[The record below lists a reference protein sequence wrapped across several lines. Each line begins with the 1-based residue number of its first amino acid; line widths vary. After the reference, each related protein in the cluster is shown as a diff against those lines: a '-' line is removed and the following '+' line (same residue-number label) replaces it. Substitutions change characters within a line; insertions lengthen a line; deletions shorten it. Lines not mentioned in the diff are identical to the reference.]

1 VRGGP
6 RVRSAGLRLDLA
18 ASRAIDA
25 GHPWVFRSGVLRV
38 PEVGLPG
45 DIVPVVDEEGRPLG
59 AAVVEGDSSI
69 AARMVSRDPEF
80 RWTAGEIRARI
91 EGALD
96 HRARHLDAR
105 TASARR
111 LIHGEADGFPGLA
124 VDRYGDYLVVYL
136 YARSAEALEARLVD
150 ALAELV
156 EPRGVYVQDRT
167 HPVSAEERR
176 PAARLARGVAAPPE
190 VIAVEDGLSFVI
202 DPSAPVSPG
211 LFLDLREGRRL
222 ADGAMAGKHVLNL
235 FSFTG
240 AFGVRAVR
248 AGAASVTQ
256 VDAAP
261 RSHARCRQNL
271 AASGL
276 DPEAIEALTG
286 DAFKFLERFRQRG
299 RAFDYVVVDPPPFSS
314 VKGSTFSAM
323 QDWSLLMSAIAGVV
337 APGGHVLAVSNATRV
352 GDDELMNAIG
362 QGVRHAGRR
371 ASLVHELGLPP
382 DFPVIPAFPEG
393 RYLRV
398 KLLAFSA

>member
-1 VRGGP
+1 M
-6 RVRSAGLRLDLA
+6 A
-18 ASRAIDA
+18 AARAIDA
-25 GHPWVFRSGVLRV
+25 GHPWVFRSGVQRV
-38 PEVGLPG
+38 PETGQAG

-59 AAVVEGDSSI
+59 AAVLEGDSSI

-80 RWTAGEIRARI
+80 RWSASEIRSRI
-91 EGALD
+91 EAALA
-96 HRARHLDAR
+96 HRERHL
-105 TASARR
+105 TADTTTARR
-111 LIHGEADGFPGLA
+111 LIHAEADGFPGLA

-136 YARSAEALEARLVD
+136 YARSAEAIEARLVD
-150 ALAELV
+150 ALMEMV
-156 EPRGVYVQDRT
+156 EPRGIYVQDRT
-167 HPVSAEERR
+167 RPVTAEDKR
-176 PAARLARGVAAPPE
+176 PAARLAKGAATPPE
-190 VIAVEDGLSFVI
+190 VMAIEDGLSFVV

-222 ADGAMAGKHVLNL
+222 AERSVAGKHVLNL

-248 AGAASVTQ
+248 AGAGSVTQ
-256 VDAAP
+256 VDSAP

-271 AASGL
+271 AASQL
-276 DPEAIEALTG
+276 DPEAIEALNG

-299 RAFDYVVVDPPPFSS
+299 RTFDYVVVDPPPFSS

-323 QDWSLLMSAIAGVV
+323 QDWSVLMEAIASVV
-337 APGGHVLAVSNATRV
+337 APAGHVLAVSNATRV
-352 GDDELMNAIG
+352 SDDELLGAIG
-362 QGVRHAGRR
+362 QGVRNAGRR

-398 KLLAFSA
+398 KLLAFGG